1 MFNFYIGVKRYKY
14 NKVCR
19 NIFLQPDEV
28 ERSVK
33 EVNKLL
39 GESHMPKISATCAL
53 NAKHDRNAFNKTIL
67 SVQHKHLNPNNE
79 LKRIFG
85 SKIIQA
91 EQ

>member
-1 MFNFYIGVKRYKY
+1 M
-14 NKVCR
+14 
-19 NIFLQPDEV
+19 DEI
-28 ERSVK
+28 ERSVR

-39 GESHMPKISATCAL
+39 GDNIISKVITTNNVKIEKNVHIRRSA
-53 NAKHDRNAFNKTIL
+53 L

-85 SKIIQA
+85 SKIVQN